1 MRLTNHR
8 GALSA
13 LLVGMGVACVDL
25 DVTNPNQ
32 QTSGTFWRT
41 EADALAG
48 LSATYNGL
56 LHNGAYGRWMVF
68 ATDLRSDIGQVV
80 SPWTDLS
87 NFAKFTFVDKDFE
100 VNREIFQHHYQA
112 IFRANQVIDRVPGI
126 TSMDETLNARIVG
139 EAKFIRALMYYDLV
153 NLYENIPLIIGEPA
167 PEDRPKTVPPAET
180 WAAIEKDL
188 TEARAVLPVSYTGAN
203 LGRATRGAA
212 TALLAKAHMQQREW
226 SLAEP
231 LLNEIITSGPY
242 DLMANYG
249 DNFTNAFENNVESIF
264 EVQFGGPALLSSG
277 VRGLNI
283 AKMAGPCGPTF
294 CDGRPTDWYFQQ
306 FQQSRTTTNGDDPRM
321 EKTLFYEHPGEDV
334 YGLPFVDPGARRPAG
349 SVFFKK
355 WGEYYIKNGDQNWD
369 AAINFRVI
377 RFADILL
384 LHAEALNELGQT
396 GAAYGPI
403 NRVRT
408 RANLPN
414 LTPGLS
420 QDAFRDAV
428 LLERILE
435 LGFEAQRWNDLR
447 RHNMLNRALLEPRD
461 PEFQFFTPN
470 KSELLPIPQSEIDL
484 NPNVLQ
490 NPGWG

>member
-13 LLVGMGVACVDL
+13 LLIGAAVACVDL

-41 EADALAG
+41 EADAVAG
-48 LSATYNGL
+48 VTATYNGL
-56 LHNGAYGRWMVF
+56 LHNGGYGRWIVF
-68 ATDLRSDIGQVV
+68 VTDLRSDIGQVV

-87 NFAKFTFVDKDFE
+87 NFSKFTFVDKDFE
-100 VNREIFQHHYQA
+100 VNREFFQHHYQA
-112 IFRANQVIDRVPGI
+112 IFRANQAIDRIPGI
-126 TSMDETLNARIVG
+126 GMDAGLRSRLVA

-153 NLYENIPLIIGEPA
+153 NLYENIPLVIGEPA
-167 PEDRPKTVPPAET
+167 PEDRPATATPAAT
-180 WAAIEKDL
+180 WAAIEADL
-188 TEARAVLPVSYTGAN
+188 TAARAVLPEGYTGGDV
-203 LGRATRGAA
+203 GRATKWAA

-226 SLAEP
+226 ALAEP
-231 LLNEIITSGPY
+231 LLREIITSNDF

-249 DNFTNAFENNVESIF
+249 DNFTDAFENNIESIF
-264 EVQFGGPALLSSG
+264 EVQFGGPGLLSAG
-277 VRGLNI
+277 IRGLNI
-283 AKMAGPCGPTF
+283 AKMAGPCGPSF
-294 CDGRPTDWYFQQ
+294 CDGRPTQWYFDQ
-306 FQQSRTTTNGDDPRM
+306 FMLSRTTTNGDDPRLD
-321 EKTLFYEHPGEDV
+321 KTIFYEHPGEDV
-334 YGLPFVDPGARRPAG
+334 YGLPFVNPADRRPAG
-349 SVFFKK
+349 SIFFKK

-384 LHAEALNELGQT
+384 LQAEALNELTQT
-396 GAAYGPI
+396 GAAYTHI

-414 LTPGLS
+414 LTAGLS

-428 LLERILE
+428 LRERMFE

-447 RHNMLNRALLEPRD
+447 RHNMINKTLLEPRD

-470 KSELLPIPQSEIDL
+470 KSELLPIPQSEVDL
-484 NPNVLQ
+484 NPAIKQ